1 MLQTVMLHV
10 NSRLAV
16 AFASPAAWQQCAH
29 WLNTCSSLSA
39 HQGQQHPAQ
48 PEGTVNFVRSLAT
61 HAPYAAWA
69 IDHVGSS
76 KPSSRLQMHG
86 AACWH
91 SLHTTSA
98 MAAHNDTSNSSHEA
112 ATDPGDNL
120 YGAEGSGS
128 TTSSSTSSRI
138 ARPHTTHATLPQ
150 EPHTTWPGDPDMP
163 ILRTR
168 IVLELMHSADQKEK
182 ALTRHQLHQL
192 AAQQHPE
199 LIKSINHL
207 KKILN
212 ILKSRKLVATKP
224 HDPAHPTVPPY
235 LYYVTP
241 QGRHMLKQE
250 PKPSW
255 LYRQAHEG
263 LAQHAPQH
271 AQGRTIDAEAYG
283 LMDEGQPA
291 TCVPSCHPGN

>member
-1 MLQTVMLHV
+1 
-10 NSRLAV
+10 
-16 AFASPAAWQQCAH
+16 
-29 WLNTCSSLSA
+29 
-39 HQGQQHPAQ
+39 
-48 PEGTVNFVRSLAT
+48 
-61 HAPYAAWA
+61 
-69 IDHVGSS
+69 
-76 KPSSRLQMHG
+76 
-86 AACWH
+86 
-91 SLHTTSA
+91 

-241 QGRHMLKQE
+241 QVVVE
-250 PKPSW
+250 PPPAEPS
-255 LYRQAHEG
+255 LDAFG
-263 LAQHAPQH
+263 LSSSRRNQSS
-271 AQGRTIDAEAYG
+271 DDEATSPPLPMCQYQWSAAA
-283 LMDEGQPA
+283 LLA
-291 TCVPSCHPGN
+291 LCCCVLPDDWTLSWPTSHLRDLLSCV